1 MEIRREVDLTGTI
14 DDVWP
19 VVSDTEGLAEWLEG
33 SLDVEGDEVMPG
45 ATGTF
50 TETDGTVHHM
60 LIDDVDEGRSVTWT
74 WWTDD
79 IDEPPSSV
87 SIVIEPIDDVVRVV
101 VVERQLRVVDAAIP
115 RAFAMAG

>member
-19 VVSDTEGLAEWLEG
+19 VLSGTDGLEKWLEG
-33 SLDVEGDEVMPG
+33 SLDVDGDTVTTG

-50 TETDGTVHHM
+50 TEPDGTIRHM

-79 IDEPPSSV
+79 VDEPPSSV

-115 RAFAMAG
+115 RALAMAG